1 MNLGLN
7 KESFNNIDQ
16 RLETIT
22 KQEVENIDV
31 STELPPTTNNLTD
44 SNKTYA
50 IDAAILFVDIR
61 KSTNL
66 TDASTMKSMVKV
78 YRSFMRAVVACVRYN
93 GGVTRQ
99 FLGDRIMGVFT
110 DEKDDNG
117 NVILAVDKA
126 VYCARSIQTII
137 DFSLNKHLK
146 NNVNDKKIEC
156 GIGIDYGKVLVAKV
170 GMYGV
175 EGDNQKENE
184 TDCVWVGKVTNY
196 SSKYSDLAEGGQ
208 IFISENVYNNI
219 SEELK
224 NMNVWKSTIKCKS
237 NKYFKGYTTINFYLD
252 ITKELGEPI
261 KPENTLNFS
270 EYEIDIQKIYD
281 NVIEKTKELTK
292 IEEQLNKRE
301 LDIKK
306 EKSAITLEIENLK
319 TKTEEMYDKIGEYI
333 KCAFCNDDYK
343 NDMGIDFF
351 KKCIEILYELG
362 QKLKYSRDKIN
373 KDFDCEL
380 IDIYDYY
387 GMYNEAYEVMITMA
401 KENGH
406 WVNIKRNTIIW
417 AKQNYIVFKL
427 KDAINLRLKDFAENT
442 NAEKYREKLVEIE
455 KICNGGQ

>member
-7 KESFNNIDQ
+7 KEIFNNIDQ
-16 RLETIT
+16 RLEAIT
-22 KQEVENIDV
+22 KQEVENKDV
-31 STELPPTTNNLTD
+31 SIELPPTTNNLTD

-117 NVILAVDKA
+117 NVILSVDKA

-137 DFSLNKHLK
+137 DFSLNKHLT

-156 GIGIDYGKVLVAKV
+156 GIGIDYGKVLVTKV

-175 EGDNQKENE
+175 EDNAQKENE

-219 SEELK
+219 SDELRPV
-224 NMNVWKSTIKCKS
+224 NVWKPTIKSKF
-237 NKYFKGYTTINFYLD
+237 NKCFKGYSTNDFYLN
-252 ITKELGEPI
+252 IANELGKPI
-261 KPENTLNFS
+261 KPEDTLDYSKN
-270 EYEIDIQKIYD
+270 EVDIQKIYD
-281 NVIEKTKELTK
+281 HVIEKTKELAE
-292 IEEQLNKRE
+292 IEEQLKNRE
-301 LDIKK
+301 LETKK
-306 EKSAITLEIENLK
+306 ERAEIKSETENLK
-319 TKTEEMYDKIGEYI
+319 DKIT
-333 KCAFCNDDYK
+333 
-343 NDMGIDFF
+343 
-351 KKCIEILYELG
+351 
-362 QKLKYSRDKIN
+362 R
-373 KDFDCEL
+373 DFDCYL

-387 GMYNEAYEVMITMA
+387 GMYNEAYEVMIVMA
-401 KENGH
+401 KENGY
-406 WVNIKRNTIIW
+406 WINIQKNTILW
-417 AKQNYIVFKL
+417 SKQNHIVFKL

-442 NAEKYREKLVEIE
+442 NVEKYREKLAEIE
-455 KICNGGQ
+455 KICNGG

>member
-7 KESFNNIDQ
+7 KEIFNNIDQ
-16 RLETIT
+16 RLEVIT
-22 KQEVENIDV
+22 KQEVENIDD

-44 SNKTYA
+44 SNKTYG

-126 VYCARSIQTII
+126 VFCARSIQTII

-156 GIGIDYGKVLVAKV
+156 GIGIDYGKVLVTKV

-175 EGDNQKENE
+175 EDDEQKENE

-219 SEELK
+219 SDELK
-224 NMNVWKSTIKCKS
+224 PVNVWKPTIKSKS
-237 NKYFKGYTTINFYLD
+237 NKYFKGYSTNDFYLN
-252 ITKELGEPI
+252 IANELGKPI
-261 KPENTLNFS
+261 KPEDALDYSKN
-270 EYEIDIQKIYD
+270 EVDIQKIYD
-281 NVIEKTKELTK
+281 NVIEKTKELAK
-292 IEEQLNKRE
+292 IEEQLKNRE
-301 LDIKK
+301 LETKK
-306 EKSAITLEIENLK
+306 ERTEIKSETENL
-319 TKTEEMYDKIGEYI
+319 TDKIEELYHKVGEYLQY
-333 KCAFCNDDYK
+333 AFCKSDYK
-343 NDMGIDFF
+343 KKMGIDFW
-351 KKCIEILYELG
+351 KKCIEIVYELG
-362 QKLKYSRDKIN
+362 KKLDYSKDKITR
-373 KDFDCEL
+373 DFDCYL

-387 GMYNEAYEVMITMA
+387 GMYNEAYEVMIIMA
-401 KENGH
+401 KENGY
-406 WVNIKRNTIIW
+406 WINIQRNTILW

-427 KDAINLRLKDFAENT
+427 KDAINLRLKDFTENT
-442 NAEKYREKLVEIE
+442 NVGKYRDNLAEIE
-455 KICNGGQ
+455 KICNGG

>member
-1 MNLGLN
+1 M
-7 KESFNNIDQ
+7 
-16 RLETIT
+16 
-22 KQEVENIDV
+22 
-31 STELPPTTNNLTD
+31 PPTTNNLTD

-110 DEKDDNG
+110 DEKDNNG
-117 NVILAVDKA
+117 NVILSVDKA

-137 DFSLNKHLK
+137 DFSLNKHLT

-156 GIGIDYGKVLVAKV
+156 GIGIDYGKVLVTKV

-175 EGDNQKENE
+175 EDNAQKENE

-219 SEELK
+219 SDELRPV
-224 NMNVWKSTIKCKS
+224 NVWKPTIKSKF
-237 NKYFKGYTTINFYLD
+237 NKCFKGYYTNDFYLN
-252 ITKELGEPI
+252 IANELGKPI
-261 KPENTLNFS
+261 KPEDTLDYSKN
-270 EYEIDIQKIYD
+270 EVDIQKIYD
-281 NVIEKTKELTK
+281 HVIEKTKELAE
-292 IEEQLNKRE
+292 IEEQLKNRE
-301 LDIKK
+301 LETKK
-306 EKSAITLEIENLK
+306 ERAEIKSETENLK
-319 TKTEEMYDKIGEYI
+319 DKIEELYHKVGEYI
-333 KCAFCNDDYK
+333 QYAFCKSDYK
-343 NDMGIDFF
+343 QKKGIDFW
-351 KKCIEILYELG
+351 KKCIEIVYELG
-362 QKLKYSRDKIN
+362 QKLDYSKDKITR
-373 KDFDCEL
+373 DFDCYL

-387 GMYNEAYEVMITMA
+387 GMYNEAYEVMIVMA
-401 KENGH
+401 KENGY
-406 WVNIKRNTIIW
+406 WINIQKNTILW
-417 AKQNYIVFKL
+417 SKQNHIVFKL

-442 NAEKYREKLVEIE
+442 NVEKYREKLAEIE
-455 KICNGGQ
+455 KICNGG